1 MQEMAAQL
9 QMGPPLLELPLPP
22 PFWEIPP
29 PPPPVLGYAP
39 EIAQMAEDFIH
50 AILAVEEFMHAM
62 LGPPGG

>member
-1 MQEMAAQL
+1 
-9 QMGPPLLELPLPP
+9 MGPPLL
-22 PFWEIPP
+22 EIPP

-62 LGPPGG
+62 LGPPGGS